1 MPRTATLRKSVVHW
15 RGQPQ
20 RFPYLLIFPS
30 PFYSTE
36 SFHISSPLSTILISN
51 RGELKIF
58 NYEKRRIV
66 NYLFEL
72 YIWKKNWIG
81 GGDEEV
87 WFALARWRNMVG
99 LVLRWWLGWIR
110 DASFTHRLSPVHVW
124 TRRHNPESG
133 KTLII
138 SRFGSLVHRII
149 SHSDALHQI
158 SPWKSRRLERRRKRL
173 ERINFSRRR
182 PLLCSPT
189 LPIYRLGYIL
199 DRS

>member
-1 MPRTATLRKSVVHW
+1 MSVTKSLIIIVQGKSRVASPSYTSHRGHYLLMPRTATLRKSVVHW

-72 YIWKKNWIG
+72 YIRKKNWIG

-87 WFALARWRNMVG
+87 WFALATRRNMVG

-110 DASFTHRLSPVHVW
+110 DASFTHRLSPVHV
-124 TRRHNPESG
+124 
-133 KTLII
+133 
-138 SRFGSLVHRII
+138 
-149 SHSDALHQI
+149 
-158 SPWKSRRLERRRKRL
+158 
-173 ERINFSRRR
+173 
-182 PLLCSPT
+182 
-189 LPIYRLGYIL
+189 
-199 DRS
+199 

>member
-1 MPRTATLRKSVVHW
+1 MRSWPCPTGRNNRRASIGRLITARYAHAASLKARPHTAAIARQRSHGPVSVTKSLIIIVQGKSRVASPSYTSHRGHYLLMPRTATLRKSVVHW

-72 YIWKKNWIG
+72 YIRKKNWIG
-81 GGDEEV
+81 GG
-87 WFALARWRNMVG
+87 
-99 LVLRWWLGWIR
+99 
-110 DASFTHRLSPVHVW
+110 
-124 TRRHNPESG
+124 
-133 KTLII
+133 
-138 SRFGSLVHRII
+138 
-149 SHSDALHQI
+149 
-158 SPWKSRRLERRRKRL
+158 
-173 ERINFSRRR
+173 
-182 PLLCSPT
+182 
-189 LPIYRLGYIL
+189 
-199 DRS
+199 